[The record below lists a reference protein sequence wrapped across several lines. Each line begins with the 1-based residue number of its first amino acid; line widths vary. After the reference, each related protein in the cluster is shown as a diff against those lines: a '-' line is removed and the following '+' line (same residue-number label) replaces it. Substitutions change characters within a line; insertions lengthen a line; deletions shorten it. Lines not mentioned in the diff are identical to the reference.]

1 MARSRL
7 YIGNLPWTAT
17 QEDVKNFFAAVSP
30 SFVKLVMEKENPTRS
45 RGFAFIETDASE
57 EEVIEQFNGQDFGG
71 RSLVVNVANERK
83 RAG

>member
-1 MARSRL
+1 MKNRL

-17 QEDVKNFFAAVSP
+17 EDDVRNYFASIAP
-30 SFVKLVMEKENPTRS
+30 TFVKLVMEKDTGRS
-45 RGFAFIETDASE
+45 RGFAFLETDAGE
-57 EEVIEQFNGQDFGG
+57 EEVIAQFNGQDFGG

>member
-17 QEDVKNFFAAVSP
+17 QEDVKNYFAAISP
-30 SFVKLVMEKENPTRS
+30 SFVKLVMEKDTGRS

-57 EEVIEQFNGQDFGG
+57 DEVIQQFNGQDFGG